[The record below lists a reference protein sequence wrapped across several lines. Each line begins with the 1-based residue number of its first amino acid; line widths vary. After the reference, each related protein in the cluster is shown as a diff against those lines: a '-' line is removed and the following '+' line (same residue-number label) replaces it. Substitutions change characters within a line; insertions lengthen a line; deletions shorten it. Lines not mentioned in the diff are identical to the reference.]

1 MIGPVTYLARRIAL
15 KKHASTVPT
24 GLLPL
29 SEVRKAVVLLSAMD
43 PDIEII
49 KKEVKKFFE
58 PFDIEVL
65 FLAPMKWD
73 INYFGWLKEKFRCP
87 EGIERNEDLFI
98 SLEPDRDLFVAEY
111 ELRCSTARFK
121 ISRFQ
126 LPGDVADIS
135 VFNPE
140 SAIPRAPEALEVIK
154 DFLLKI
160 R

>member
-1 MIGPVTYLARRIAL
+1 MGPVTYLARRIAL

-29 SEVRKAVVLLSAMD
+29 SEVRKAVVLLNAMD

-49 KKEVKKFFE
+49 KKDVKKFFE

-87 EGIERNEDLFI
+87 EGNERNEDLFI
-98 SLEPDRDLFVAEY
+98 SLEPDRDVFFAEY

-121 ISRFQ
+121 MSRFQ

-135 VFNPE
+135 VSNPE
-140 SAIPRAPEALEVIK
+140 SAIPRTPETFDVIK

>member
-1 MIGPVTYLARRIAL
+1 MIGPVTYLVRRIAL

-43 PDIEII
+43 PDVEII
-49 KKEVKKFFE
+49 RKEAKKFFE

-73 INYFGWLKEKFRCP
+73 INCFGWLKEKSRCP
-87 EGIERNEDLFI
+87 EGKERNEDLFI
-98 SLEPDRDLFVAEY
+98 SLEQDRDCFVAEY
-111 ELRCSTARFK
+111 ELKCSTARFK
-121 ISRFQ
+121 VSRFQ
-126 LPGDVADIS
+126 LKGDVADIS
-135 VFNPE
+135 VFNPDG
-140 SAIPRAPEALEVIK
+140 AIPRTPEAFSVIR
-154 DFLLKI
+154 DFLLRI